1 MALTRPGGYIRT
13 TAPTVTFLNGKG
25 SWTQNQITQYQTQ
38 RKWPQEFSTV
48 LHISQQTSPTLLFA
62 WTGSALAYSTYTP
75 PATNA
80 FRGSTWDRAGRTLF
94 FATSGNVIGYEFT
107 KAGGIVST
115 YATPTITYPPGT
127 STLKASPIADRLWW
141 WSSDINGRLCSI
153 SYDPVTKTFGTFSQA
168 AYLNNY
174 PSSGDKRPSISPDGN
189 FYGSGNSASGG
200 IVYLYR
206 INSDGTS
213 SGNVPTPASITSTGG
228 NTFNISWSPS
238 GAAIGIGLGSGNPRI
253 RIFRWSADTYYGAEY
268 SYANYSTPLS
278 TTYRI
283 FWNNA
288 GNVIFF
294 LTSNAIPIVAYQWDD
309 TNGIGAKFADTGG
322 FTWSGGTTANVEI
335 SPDDKLLVFNSAS
348 TGGGSDVAL
357 AWDNTT
363 GFGSV
368 TTMPVGLANANTVA
382 FGTVTN

>member
-13 TAPTVTFLNGKG
+13 VAPTVTFLNGKG

-38 RKWPQEFSTV
+38 RRWPQEFSTV
-48 LHISQQTSPTLLFA
+48 LHIAQGSSSPTLLFA

-75 PATNA
+75 PATAA
-80 FRGSTWDRAGRTLF
+80 FRGSTWDRAGRVLF
-94 FATSGNVIGYEFT
+94 FATSGNIIGYEFT

-127 STLKASPIADRLWW
+127 STLQASPVTDRLWW
-141 WSSDINGRLCSI
+141 WSSDIQGRLCSI

-168 AYLNNY
+168 VYLNNY

-189 FYGSGNSASGG
+189 FYGNGNSSSS
-200 IVYLYR
+200 VVLLYR

-213 SGNVPTPASITSTGG
+213 SGAVSTPASVSSTGA
-228 NTFNISWSPS
+228 NTYNVAWSPS
-238 GAAIGIGLGSGNPRI
+238 GAAIGIGLSAGTPRF
-253 RIFRWSADTYYGAEY
+253 RLFRWSADTYYGSEY
-268 SYANYSTPLS
+268 SYANYTGTALGAVWKV
-278 TTYRI
+278 

-294 LTSNAIPIVAYQWDD
+294 LVGNAPFLTAYQWDD
-309 TNGIGAKFADTGG
+309 TNGIGSRFADPSG
-322 FTWSGGTTANVEI
+322 FTWSVATTANVML
-335 SPDDKLLVFNSAS
+335 SPDDKLLVFNSAGTS
-348 TGGGSDVAL
+348 GSDVAL

-363 GFGSV
+363 GFGAV
-368 TTMPVGLANANTVA
+368 TTMPVGLANANSVA

>member
-38 RKWPQEFSTV
+38 LKWPQQFSTV
-48 LHISQQTSPTLLFA
+48 LHIAQSSSPTLLFA
-62 WTGSALAYSTYTP
+62 WTGTALAYNTYTP

-80 FRGSTWDRAGRTLF
+80 FRGSVWDRAGRALF
-94 FATSGNVIGYEFT
+94 FANIAGYEFT

-115 YATPTITYPPGT
+115 YATPTNTYVPSVG
-127 STLKASPIADRLWW
+127 SLKASPVTDRLWFW
-141 WSSDINGRLCSI
+141 ASDATGRLCSI
-153 SYDPVTKTFGTFSQA
+153 SYDPVSKTFGTITQA
-168 AYLNNY
+168 IYLNSY
-174 PSSGDKRPSISPDGN
+174 PFSGDKRPSISPDGN
-189 FYGSGNSASGG
+189 FYGSGNSSSGG
-200 IVYLYR
+200 QVYVYR
-206 INSDGTS
+206 INSDGS
-213 SGNVPTPASITSTGG
+213 SNGIVPVPASVSATAGQTL
-228 NTFNISWSPS
+228 NVAWSPS
-238 GAAIGIGLGSGNPRI
+238 GAAIGIGLGSGTPRF
-253 RIFRWSADTYYGAEY
+253 RLFRWSADTYYGAEY
-268 SYANYSTPLS
+268 SYSNYTSTALGVV
-278 TTYRI
+278 YKV

-294 LTSNAIPIVAYQWDD
+294 LTGSAPYLLAYQWDD

-322 FTWSGGTTANVEI
+322 FTWSAGTTADVAI

-348 TGGGSDVAL
+348 TSGSDVAL
-357 AWDNTT
+357 GWDNTT

-368 TTMPVGLANANTVA
+368 TTMPVGIANSSTVA